1 MKLALP
7 AFLLF
12 ENNSNG
18 IFQALTIL
26 LATLIIV
33 KYSTL
38 FEEEYARNLIDLYV
52 YPFWRI
58 MIIFLVLSSS
68 LWCHRIGL
76 VVALIVFFYLSDMNT
91 LITPLPNL

>member
-1 MKLALP
+1 MKSLP
-7 AFLLF
+7 KFLLF

-18 IFQALTIL
+18 IFQALIIL
-26 LATLIIV
+26 VAIIVIV

-58 MIIFLVLSSS
+58 MIILLVVTSS
-68 LWCHRIGL
+68 LWCHQVGL